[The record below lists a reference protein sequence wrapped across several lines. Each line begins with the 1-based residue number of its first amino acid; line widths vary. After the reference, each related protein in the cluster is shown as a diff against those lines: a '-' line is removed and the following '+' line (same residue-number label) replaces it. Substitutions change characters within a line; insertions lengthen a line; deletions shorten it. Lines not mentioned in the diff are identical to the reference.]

1 MENISWKYLRMFLGI
16 LAFWGFMINCSRGGD
31 TSDAPIIPET
41 GRYKIRPF
49 NPGYFK
55 DENQKHLAI
64 PLRIKGGK
72 LEINREKVNN
82 VKLRSGNLPY
92 SPGGDTVVV
101 YKDLD
106 GTEIGRYSI
115 EDPTKSRSC
124 DLIDG
129 KERLGV
135 YQLNKADV
143 ELELELLL
151 PSNPEIAFINIIYAG
166 EDKKSLEMLDVKD
179 IDVQGIVKAAI
190 DKSKRDKRR
199 VSDPKESSPT
209 Q

>member
-16 LAFWGFMINCSRGGD
+16 LAFWGFMINCSWGNGNLPD
-31 TSDAPIIPET
+31 TPDAPVIPDT

-55 DENQKHLAI
+55 DENQRHLAI
-64 PLRIKGGK
+64 HFRIEDGK
-72 LEINREKVNN
+72 LAINQEKEKDG
-82 VKLRSGNLPY
+82 KLRSGNLPY

-101 YKDLD
+101 YKDSN

-115 EDPTKSRSC
+115 EDPSKSRSC

-129 KERLGV
+129 KRLGV
-135 YQLNKADV
+135 FPLEKGDV
-143 ELELELLL
+143 ELLL
-151 PSNPEIAFINIIYAG
+151 PPNPEIAVINIIYA
-166 EDKKSLEMLDVKD
+166 DKESQK
-179 IDVQGIVKAAI
+179 IDVHGIVKAAL
-190 DKSKRDKRR
+190 DKSKRNKKR
-199 VSDPKESSPT
+199 VSEQKESSPK